1 MSAESNS
8 VCRLCRRERQKLFLK
23 GDRCYTDKCA
33 VERRPYPAG
42 LHGQARPKFSD
53 FALQLREKQKVKRL
67 YGVHEAQFRR
77 YFREADKSK
86 GVTGATLLL
95 KLERRLDNTVYLL
108 GLAASRREARHLV
121 KHSHYLVN
129 GKKVNMPSYEV
140 KQGDVIEV
148 RQGSRDMNK
157 VLGAIESIKR
167 REIPKWLD
175 ASHGDFK
182 GTVKDN
188 PTREDITFPIEE
200 HMVVEYY
207 SR

>member
-42 LHGQARPKFSD
+42 QHGQARPKFSD

>member
-1 MSAESNS
+1 M
-8 VCRLCRRERQKLFLK
+8 KLFLK

-42 LHGQARPKFSD
+42 QHGQARPKFSD

-67 YGVHEAQFRR
+67 YGVQEDQFRR
-77 YFREADKSK
+77 YFREAEKSK
-86 GVTGATLLL
+86 GNTGASLLL
-95 KLERRLDNTVYLL
+95 KMEQRLDNTVYLL
-108 GLAASRREARHLV
+108 GLAASRNEARHLV
-121 KHSHYLVN
+121 KHSHFMVN
-129 GKKVNMPSYEV
+129 GKKVNMPSFEI
-140 KQGDVIEV
+140 KKGDVIEV
-148 RQGSRDMNK
+148 REKSRQMTK
-157 VLGAIESIKR
+157 ILGAIESIKR

-175 ASHGDFK
+175 ASHADFK